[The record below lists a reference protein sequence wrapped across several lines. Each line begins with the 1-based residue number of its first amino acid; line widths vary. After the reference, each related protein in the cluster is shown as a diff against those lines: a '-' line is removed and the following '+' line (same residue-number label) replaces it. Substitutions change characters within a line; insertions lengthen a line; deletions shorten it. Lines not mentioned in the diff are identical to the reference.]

1 MPVTR
6 RLSSL
11 TAEGRGGSSFPTEP
25 PIQKKQSQTRI
36 RGSRCTK
43 PDPWALAIHGSHLA
57 RVSARPRLIR
67 RDGCSLHP
75 WRPQRQG
82 NQGKLIRWI
91 SPGHS
96 PTHSHSA
103 IMRKTS
109 TPFVSRDSLGR
120 ERGVNPRTF
129 PSLGRFYLFYLG
141 LGHAHSGMV
150 RGGAKRARNFPARI
164 LVAHLE
170 RHPKKEEWAKAHSF
184 FRGRR

>member
-1 MPVTR
+1 MEAAAPR
-6 RLSSL
+6 
-11 TAEGRGGSSFPTEP
+11 
-25 PIQKKQSQTRI
+25 
-36 RGSRCTK
+36 K
-43 PDPWALAIHGSHLA
+43 P
-57 RVSARPRLIR
+57 
-67 RDGCSLHP
+67 
-75 WRPQRQG
+75 
-82 NQGKLIRWI
+82 
-91 SPGHS
+91 
-96 PTHSHSA
+96 
-103 IMRKTS
+103 RKTNTLDES
-109 TPFVSRDSLGR
+109 WTQSDPFSQRNNAQNFDPFDSRDSLGR